1 MEILAGLV
9 NLNPNSNIL
18 PVPWYNRPALGLI
31 SNTEVHIGVVKASAG
46 EPTSP
51 PDIIVTPL
59 VTARLR
65 SMVSVTIDLSEK
77 PGALFEALSLIRE
90 RFNIALAES
99 VTVDQRTKHRIT
111 LVLEPSP
118 PYLDDD
124 KGKKATIGREEFQAD
139 LKSFE
144 AEIRGN
150 EAFRGFVPH
159 KIIPDDVEFEKE
171 ETGTVR
177 NGELVCGSIFDWIH
191 RRYKPGFEDKFDF
204 SRIVVS
210 SNDESRFIRYI
221 YPRKGVFEVP
231 ISHTNYVGALKYI
244 TGIIGGLKY
253 NILLSRLS
261 RSGGAQATANKNVF
275 VAICEPLEP
284 PAMETHIADTEKR
297 IKEALDD
304 SKGYQAALQGLSSG
318 RSIEEMAHPKKRRHR
333 DIREIYAPDDIA
345 PHFHRTYGAV
355 GNRAIFASYRK
366 AFARWSCGQQL
377 SDAIFKK
384 LDLSGYTIWDGFNRP
399 GPISYSP
406 ADTEVRARAWYAAAG
421 LFFFY
426 GEQEAART
434 EAARTTVHALSDN
447 QHIELG
453 INYSL
458 NRPFIG
464 IVDKAKIAEAEK
476 FMIAKASLVTYG
488 SLEDADELDRV
499 ANEVATRMLD
509 AIAYYSRQR

>member
-46 EPTSP
+46 KPASP

-77 PGALFEALSLIRE
+77 PGALFEALSLIQE

-124 KGKKATIGREEFQAD
+124 KGKDATAGRARFQEH
-139 LKSFE
+139 LKNFE
-144 AEIRGN
+144 AEIKAN
-150 EAFRGFVPH
+150 KTFFRDFVFH
-159 KIIPDDVEFEKE
+159 KIIHDDVEFEKE

-177 NGELVCGSIFDWIH
+177 NGELACASIFDWID
-191 RRYKPGFEDKFDF
+191 RRYKRDFEDRFDF

-221 YPRKGVFEVP
+221 YPRKGVFEIP
-231 ISHTNYVGALKYI
+231 ISHTNYVGALRYLTKVV
-244 TGIIGGLKY
+244 GGLDY

-261 RSGGAQATANKNVF
+261 RWGGPLATGNKNVF

-284 PAMETHIADTEKR
+284 PAMETHLLDTEKK

-304 SKGYQAALQGLSSG
+304 SKGYQAALGPLSSG

-333 DIREIYAPDDIA
+333 DIREIYAPDDVA
-345 PHFHRTYGAV
+345 PFRELLSAAGK
-355 GNRAIFASYRK
+355 RAIFVSYRK
-366 AFARWSCGQQL
+366 TFTEWSCGKQL
-377 SDAIFKK
+377 SEAIFQR
-384 LDLSGYTIWDGFNRP
+384 LQSSGYTIWDGFQRP
-399 GPISYSP
+399 TPSNS
-406 ADTEVRARAWYAAAG
+406 DTDVRARAWYAAAG

-426 GEQEAART
+426 GEDAGHS
-434 EAARTTVHALSDN
+434 VHGLSDN
-447 QHIELG
+447 QHVEFG

-458 NRPFIG
+458 NRPFVG
-464 IVDKAKIAEAEK
+464 VVEQGKIPQAEK
-476 FMIAKASLVTYG
+476 FMIEKKPFVTYV
-488 SLEDADELDRV
+488 SLKAAGEVEKV
-499 ANEVATRMLD
+499 ANDVVEAMLK
-509 AIAYYSRQR
+509 AIAHHSRPRNLT